1 MSVNINHATDTIT
14 ASSGTLNLPNF
25 SGGGGGGGL
34 THFAESESTTSP
46 NNTVAVDALT
56 ATDAGRSNIDVAFVA
71 KGTGATLA
79 QVPDGTSAGGNKRG
93 EYATDFQKFRYSQS
107 AAATGNFSS
116 ILGGTNNAAGGY
128 GSAAVGGQSNDAS
141 GQVSIAGGNNCGA
154 TAFASVALGG
164 YYNYATTNY
173 SVCIG
178 GYFNTASGEKA
189 ITLGGQDL
197 LADSEASVV
206 LGGIYGTTR
215 GIVGYCVT
223 PASSNPLNL
232 YLKGGSQSATLVL
245 AGQTSSYLSAILKS
259 DTNSLSASN
268 QLTLP
273 VNCAYSVRGQIIA
286 SKPYGGET
294 ARWTFEVALKCG
306 SAGTISLLSPSTI
319 TKTHDDSSTG
329 SWGAYL
335 STNSTFNCLEVNVYG
350 ANDVV
355 NWVCKLETV
364 EFSAY

>member
-1 MSVNINHATDTIT
+1 MAVNINHATDTIT
-14 ASSGTLNLPNF
+14 ASSGTLTLPNF
-25 SGGGGGGGL
+25 SGGGGGGL

-46 NNTVAVDALT
+46 NGTVAVDALT

-79 QVPDGTSAGGNKRG
+79 QVPDGANAGGNKRG
-93 EYATDFQKFRYSQS
+93 EYATDFQKARFSAS
-107 AAATGNFSS
+107 AAATGNYSS
-116 ILGGTNNAAGGY
+116 ILGGTNNSAGGY
-128 GSAAVGGQSNDAS
+128 GSATIGGQSNSSS

-154 TAFASVALGG
+154 SNFAAVSLG
-164 YYNYATTNY
+164 YYNFATANY

-178 GYFNTASGEKA
+178 GYFNTASGDRA

-197 LADSEASVV
+197 LANSEASVV
-206 LGGIYGTTR
+206 LGGTYGTTR

-232 YLKGGSQSATLVL
+232 YLKGASQSATLVL
-245 AGQTSSYLSAILKS
+245 AGQTSSYSSAILKS

-306 SAGTISLLSPSTI
+306 AEGTISLLSPSAL

-350 ANDVV
+350 ANDIVR
-355 NWVCKLETV
+355 WVCKLETV
-364 EFSAY
+364 ELGYY